1 MRIEGEE
8 KVPDGPEMDEYKEK
22 RKLYEQEFQNV
33 LSAISGGSSLDPIS
47 LEVESRPVEDILTE
61 TLTSI
66 ESKNKTKKSFSFLNW
81 SYFN

>member
-66 ESKNKTKKSFSFLNW
+66 ESKYKTKKSFFFSLLVIL
-81 SYFN
+81 